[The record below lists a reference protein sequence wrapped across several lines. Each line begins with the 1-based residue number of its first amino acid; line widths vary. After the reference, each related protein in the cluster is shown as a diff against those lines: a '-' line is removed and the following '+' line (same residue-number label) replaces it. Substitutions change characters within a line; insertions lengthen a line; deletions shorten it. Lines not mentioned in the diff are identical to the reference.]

1 MSNFGIKV
9 TRPGKGVS
17 STTIR
22 DFTIHS
28 DYNILKIA
36 EEGSGTASLN
46 VGWSANINHNLGYK
60 PQVFFYFE
68 HPSITRWIKAPGGAD
83 ENTTGGSA
91 VYRITG
97 WYENTTVNRTVL
109 SLEYDPT
116 AGPAGPVSVKYKYYI
131 LIEPRKDAWY
141 E

>member
-1 MSNFGIKV
+1 MTGFGIKT
-9 TRPGKGVS
+9 TRPGKDIS
-17 STTIR
+17 STDIR

-28 DYNILKIA
+28 DYNIFKIA

-46 VGWSANINHNLGYK
+46 VGWSLTVSHNLGYK

-83 ENTTGGSA
+83 NFTTGGDL

-97 WYENTTVNRTVL
+97 WYENDTVNRTIFN
-109 SLEYDPT
+109 LEYDPI
-116 AGPAGPVSVKYKYYI
+116 AGPEGPINVKYKYYI
-131 LIEPRKDAWY
+131 MVEPRKDAWY